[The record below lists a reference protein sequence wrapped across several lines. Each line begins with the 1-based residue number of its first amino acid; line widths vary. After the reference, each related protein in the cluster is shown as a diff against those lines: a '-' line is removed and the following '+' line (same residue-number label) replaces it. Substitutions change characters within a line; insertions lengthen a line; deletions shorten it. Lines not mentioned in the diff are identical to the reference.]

1 MLRKSD
7 KPCRIEQVRLD
18 VGLDLTEGGH
28 DLFEPIDL
36 LFRSGVLFGSV
47 CAGQVA
53 EYRFHFR
60 RRPVYDLR

>member
-1 MLRKSD
+1 MLRKSN
-7 KPCRIEQVRLD
+7 KSCRIEQVGLD
-18 VGLDLTEGGH
+18 VGLDLPKGVN
-28 DLFEPIDL
+28 DLFKPIDL